1 MNQYSIYCDY
11 CGKKSIIN
19 KDKPNLVSI
28 PLSEVPGLNK
38 KLNRPPMFKCP
49 KCGRGVVM
57 KKVKEIKNADGNDKS
72 NVDKTGFIGP
82 SI

>member
-1 MNQYSIYCDY
+1 MSQFSVYCDY
-11 CGKKSIIN
+11 CGKKSIIDKN
-19 KDKPNLVSI
+19 KPGLVSI

-49 KCGRGVVM
+49 TCGRGITM
-57 KKVKEIKNADGNDKS
+57 KKVKEIKKDVGNDKS